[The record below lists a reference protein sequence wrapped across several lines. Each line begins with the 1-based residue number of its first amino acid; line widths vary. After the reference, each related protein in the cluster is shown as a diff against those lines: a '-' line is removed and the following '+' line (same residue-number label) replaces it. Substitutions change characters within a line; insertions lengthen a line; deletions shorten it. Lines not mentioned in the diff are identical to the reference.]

1 LRRQILHK
9 HIFIYRWLGWAIYA
23 AKYTCVFAIDHKFVK
38 SAFVVNYR
46 SKCMVF
52 MKQFLPL
59 MVKNKLKY
67 KIVTF
72 HQINFFS
79 QFDKVLGAF

>member
-1 LRRQILHK
+1 
-9 HIFIYRWLGWAIYA
+9 
-23 AKYTCVFAIDHKFVK
+23 
-38 SAFVVNYR
+38 
-46 SKCMVF
+46 MVF

-67 KIVTF
+67 KIVAF

-79 QFDKVLGAF
+79 QFVKVLGAFKGIIFIIE